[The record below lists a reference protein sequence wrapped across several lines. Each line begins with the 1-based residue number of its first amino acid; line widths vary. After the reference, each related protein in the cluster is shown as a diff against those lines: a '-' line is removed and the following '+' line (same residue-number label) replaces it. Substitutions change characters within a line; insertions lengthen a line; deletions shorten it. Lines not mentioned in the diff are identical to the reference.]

1 MTDLFYVLWYDLT
14 DAQAE
19 ELLARASGGE
29 AVFCE
34 ALALLVAA

>member
-1 MTDLFYVLWYDLT
+1 MTDLFSIHWYKLS

-29 AVFCE
+29 AIFCE
-34 ALALLVAA
+34 ALAMLAAA